1 MFTHIVY
8 SCVKI
13 NFHYTLKELMTW
25 KKGTN
30 PDLNLKVKD
39 GQIPPKIL
47 THENDLGQRVGSI

>member
-1 MFTHIVY
+1 
-8 SCVKI
+8 
-13 NFHYTLKELMTW
+13 MTW